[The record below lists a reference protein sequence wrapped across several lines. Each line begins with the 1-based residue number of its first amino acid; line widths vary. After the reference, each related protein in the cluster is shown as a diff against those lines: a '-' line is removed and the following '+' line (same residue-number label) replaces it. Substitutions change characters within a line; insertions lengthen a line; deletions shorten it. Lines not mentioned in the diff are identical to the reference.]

1 MEFLAEYGV
10 FLLKALTIVVSI
22 VLVVAGIAA
31 VSGKQKPNHDGH
43 ITVNKVNDDLDEYK
57 EILESSLF
65 EKDELKALEKAR
77 AKQDKEKEKAEKSKA
92 KALQKAAKTERTQE
106 VQEAIKKRVFVLDF
120 DGDIKASAAD
130 LMREEI
136 TAVLTM
142 ARTEDEVVVRLE
154 SGGGMVHSYGLA
166 SSQLQRIRDRGIPL
180 TVCIDK
186 VAASGGYM
194 MACIADK
201 IVSAPFAIVGSIG
214 VVAQLP
220 NFNRL
225 LKKHDVDFEM
235 FTAGEYKRTV
245 TMFGHNSSKAKDKF
259 KDDLEE
265 THVLF
270 KNHVTKFRSGLNI
283 EAVATGDVWY
293 GQDALEN
300 KLVDE
305 LGTSDDYLVKACND
319 CDVFEV
325 SYEFKKS
332 LQEKLGIAVQM
343 GIEKAATRFLT
354 MLNAQTHS
362 KG

>member
-1 MEFLAEYGV
+1 LEFLAEYGV

-31 VSGKQKPNHDGH
+31 VSGKQKTNHDGH
-43 ITVNKVNDDLDEYK
+43 ISVNKVNDDLDEYK
-57 EILESSLF
+57 EILEESLF
-65 EKDELKALEKAR
+65 DKDELKELEKTR
-77 AKQDKEKEKAEKSKA
+77 AKEDKEKAKAEKIKA
-92 KALQKAAKTERTQE
+92 KADKKAGK
-106 VQEAIKKRVFVLDF
+106 VEAEEAEPAKKRVFVLDF

-142 ARTEDEVVVRLE
+142 ARKEDEIVVRLE

-220 NFNRL
+220 NFSRL

-245 TMFGHNSSKAKDKF
+245 TMFGHNSAKAKDKF
-259 KDDLEE
+259 REDLEE

-270 KNHVTKFRSGLNI
+270 KNHVSHFRPNLNI
-283 EAVATGDVWY
+283 AEVATGDVWY
-293 GQDALEN
+293 GQDALEH

-305 LGTSDDYLVKACND
+305 LGTSDDYLVKACENS
-319 CDVFEV
+319 DVFEV

-354 MLNAQTHS
+354 MLNAQTHT

>member
-1 MEFLAEYGV
+1 MEFLAEYGI

-22 VLVVAGIAA
+22 VLVVTGIAA

-43 ITVNKVNDDLDEYK
+43 ITVNKVNDDLEEYK
-57 EILESSLF
+57 EVLEDSLYD
-65 EKDELKALEKAR
+65 KDELKELEKAR
-77 AKQDKEKEKAEKSKA
+77 AKEDKEKAKAEKLKA
-92 KALQKAAKTERTQE
+92 KADKKAGKTES
-106 VQEAIKKRVFVLDF
+106 EAVELVNKRVFVLDF

-142 ARTEDEVVVRLE
+142 ARKEDEVVVRLE

-166 SSQLQRIRDRGIPL
+166 SSQLQRIKDKGIPL

-214 VVAQLP
+214 VVAQVP
-220 NFNRL
+220 NFSRL

-245 TMFGHNSSKAKDKF
+245 TMFGHNSAKAKEKF
-259 KDDLEE
+259 NADLED

-270 KNHVTKFRSGLNI
+270 KNHVSRFRPMLNI
-283 EAVATGDVWY
+283 EEVATGDTWY
-293 GQDALEN
+293 GQEALEN
-300 KLVDE
+300 KLVDQ
-305 LGTSDDYLVKACND
+305 LGTSDDYLVSACND
-319 CDVFEV
+319 ADVFEV

-332 LQEKLGIAVQM
+332 LQEKLGFAVQM

-354 MLNAQTHS
+354 MVNAQTHT